1 MINRIFTMVIKEGK
15 GTKTLEA
22 TNASTPEK
30 PFYGSAYEL
39 HRRWTYSYSSTDLNE
54 QGTSL
59 TIQWTISERRAKCYF
74 VLYTSFRGR

>member
-15 GTKTLEA
+15 ATKTLEA

-30 PFYGSAYEL
+30 PFYSSAYEL
-39 HRRWTYSYSSTDLNE
+39 HRRWTCSSIDLNE

-59 TIQWTISERRAKCYF
+59 TIQWTISERRAKCHF

>member
-15 GTKTLEA
+15 ATKTLEA

-30 PFYGSAYEL
+30 PFYSSAYEL
-39 HRRWTYSYSSTDLNE
+39 HRRWTCSSIDLNE